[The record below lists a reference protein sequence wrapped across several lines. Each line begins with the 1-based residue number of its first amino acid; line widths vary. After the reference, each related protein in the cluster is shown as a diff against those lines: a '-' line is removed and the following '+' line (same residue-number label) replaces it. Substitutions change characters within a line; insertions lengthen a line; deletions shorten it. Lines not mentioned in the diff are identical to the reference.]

1 MESPKKRKNP
11 SLKKIGWKEVID
23 LPEWGV
29 QSLLAK
35 ADTGARGSA
44 IDVTQ
49 IERVSE
55 SKVKFKVVL
64 DRKDR
69 ANGRE
74 VVAKVLRSS
83 RVRSSNGEVQERF
96 VVRTPMQIGD
106 DIHEVDFS
114 LVNRKQMICR
124 VLLGRLALAGHFLVD
139 SDAKYLHGPRK
150 KPRTSNKKK
159 LKT

>member
-29 QSLLAK
+29 RSLLAK

-44 IDVTQ
+44 IDVSS

-55 SKVKFKVVL
+55 TKVKFSVVL
-64 DRKDR
+64 NRKDR

-74 VVAKVLRSS
+74 VVANIVRCS
-83 RVRSSNGEVQERF
+83 RVRSSNGVVQERF
-96 VVRTPMQIGD
+96 VVRTSMRIGD

-114 LVNRKQMICR
+114 LVSRKSMICR

-139 SDAKYLHGPRK
+139 SETTYLHGVRK
-150 KPRTSNKKK
+150 KPSTTRPKKK
-159 LKT
+159 